1 VLWLSYAVIMLAA
14 IAWSESLSPMQ
25 ILEQKVDRTSSD
37 LMIELIAADLDG
49 TLMGQSRR
57 FSPRLQAALEEVR
70 SQGVRFTVATGRI
83 FAEALPY
90 LRQLP
95 ITAPVVCSQGGYIR
109 CLDAPRPLHEAVMDL
124 ELAQEVI
131 HLSRG
136 SGWHLHI
143 YLDDVAYTEQ
153 PIGAEELYRQLYG
166 MQVRYVPDILGYLD
180 RPPAKFLIMTSVPD
194 EATRLDE
201 ALRAQFAGRLLVVRS
216 HPVFVEGNPLGASKA
231 QGLAW
236 LSSHLSISRQ
246 AIMAIGDQDN
256 DADMVAWAGLGI
268 AMGNA
273 TSAVKSAARY
283 VAPSVEEDGVAESIE
298 RFVLS
303 VTH

>member
-1 VLWLSYAVIMLAA
+1 
-14 IAWSESLSPMQ
+14 
-25 ILEQKVDRTSSD
+25 VDGTSSD
-37 LMIELIAADLDG
+37 MRIRLIAADLDG
-49 TLMGQSRR
+49 TLMGESRR
-57 FSPRLQAALEEVR
+57 FSLRVQASLQQVKL
-70 SQGVRFTVATGRI
+70 QGVHFTVATGRI

-109 CLDAPRPLHEAVMDL
+109 SVGSSCPLHEAVMDL

-131 HLSRG
+131 HLSRRAE
-136 SGWHLHI
+136 WHLHI

-153 PIGAEELYRQLYG
+153 PIGTEELYRQLHG
-166 MQVRYVPDILGYLD
+166 MRVRAVPDLLGFLD
-180 RPPAKFLIMTSVPD
+180 RPPAKFLIMTGDHD
-194 EATRLDE
+194 EATKLDE

-236 LSSHLSISRQ
+236 LSSHLGISRQ
-246 AIMAIGDQDN
+246 AVMAIGDQDN

-273 TSAVKSAARY
+273 TPLVKAAARH
-283 VAPSVEEDGVAESIE
+283 VAPPVEEDGVAEAIE
-298 RFVLS
+298 RFVLG
-303 VTH
+303 